1 MPYRSLNVIGLCLLC
16 LLAASGPSWSG
27 EPGPVLELGGQPNY
41 DLAPYLQVLDAAPNR
56 LTIDQVSAE
65 PWSRRF
71 KPLGGPAL
79 EATSR
84 DLRTYWLRFSAV
96 APKGSVAAKT
106 TWLMATDYV
115 YLDKIDFYR
124 PTPQGWEVVQ
134 TGLNRPFSTRELVNR
149 SFVFTLPQTDKGL
162 FTCYMRLETKGFNP
176 LHFYAWS
183 LPAFISHTAK
193 EDYLFAIC
201 YGVLLSMIAF
211 NLFITISLRD
221 QVYLYYVGYILFAL
235 ISMAFLHG
243 HITALWDFGTQTFV
257 TMLWVVMGLFTS
269 FAYLFMRGIL
279 NTRSLSPLVDKL
291 LIFGFCYGLSITA
304 AGLMN
309 LPWIS
314 RWLTLGSG
322 IFSPWLALT
331 AGIVSLRRGFAAAR
345 YFLLAWGVL
354 ALAVAIFVIQELG
367 PMQGEYWARN
377 SLLVGT
383 ALESILLSLA
393 LAARIRELKEE
404 RKVLAESE
412 RRFKNLSYTDG
423 LTGLFN
429 KRFFSLHLEEALS
442 SGLVADD
449 RPCLLF
455 IDLDDFKLFNDTY
468 GHDQGDLVLK
478 GLAGIITDSVRSN
491 DMPCRWGGEE
501 FAVILLG
508 ATLESAAAIAERI
521 RQRFA
526 QYVFSP
532 NGQTVRQTLS
542 IGLARAQQGESAD
555 DFIRRADQALYRAKR
570 AGKNQLYLSAAGP
583 SNL

>member
-1 MPYRSLNVIGLCLLC
+1 MPYRLLRVLGLCLLC
-16 LLAASGPSWSG
+16 LLAAGGSAWPG
-27 EPGPVLELGGQPNY
+27 EPGRVLELGERPRY
-41 DLAPYLQVLDAAPNR
+41 DLAPYLQVLSGAERR

-79 EATSR
+79 EAPSR

-96 APKGSVAAKT
+96 APQGGLAAKT
-106 TWLMATDYV
+106 TWLIATDYV

-124 PTPQGWEVVQ
+124 PTPQGWEVVK
-134 TGLNRPFSTRELVNR
+134 TGLNRPFATRELVNR
-149 SFVFTLPQTDKGL
+149 SFVFTLPPTEKGP
-162 FTCYMRLETKGFNP
+162 FTCYLRLETRGVNP

-193 EDYLFAIC
+193 EDYLFAVC

-221 QVYLYYVGYILFAL
+221 RVYFYYVGYMFFAL
-235 ISMAFLHG
+235 VSMTFLHG
-243 HITALWDFGTQTFV
+243 QITALWDFSTQAFV
-257 TMLWVVMGLFTS
+257 ILLWTVMGLFTA
-269 FAYLFMRGIL
+269 FAYLFMRGVL
-279 NTRSLSPLVDKL
+279 NTKRLSPLMDKL
-291 LIFGFCYGLSITA
+291 LLFGFGYGLAITA
-304 AGLMN
+304 AALVN

-322 IFSPWLALT
+322 VFSPWLALT

-354 ALAVAIFVIQELG
+354 AVAVAIFVIQELG
-367 PMQGEYWARN
+367 PMQGGYWARN

-393 LAARIRELKEE
+393 LAARIRALKEE
-404 RKVLAESE
+404 RRILAESE

-429 KRFFSLHLEEALS
+429 KRFFSLHLEEALRD
-442 SGLVADD
+442 GQVTHE

-455 IDLDDFKLFNDTY
+455 IDLDDFKLFNDTH
-468 GHDQGDLVLK
+468 GHDQGDMVLK
-478 GLAGIITDSVRSN
+478 GLALIITDSVRPE

-508 ATLESAAAIAERI
+508 VALEPAAAIAERI

-526 QYVFSP
+526 QCVFSP
-532 NGQTVRQTLS
+532 NGQEVKQTLS
-542 IGLARAQQGESAD
+542 VGLAQALPGESAD

-570 AGKNQLYLSAAGP
+570 AGKNQLYVSMTP
-583 SNL
+583 K

>member
-1 MPYRSLNVIGLCLLC
+1 LPYRSLKVLVVCLVC
-16 LLAASGPSWSG
+16 LLAAIGYAGPG
-27 EPGPVLELGGQPNY
+27 KHHPVLELGERPRY
-41 DLAPYLQVLDAAPNR
+41 DLAPYLEVLDAAENR
-56 LTIDQVSAE
+56 LNIDQVSAE

-79 EATSR
+79 TVPSR
-84 DLRTYWLRFSAV
+84 DLHIYWLRFSAA
-96 APKGSVAAKT
+96 APKGGPAAKT

-124 PTPQGWEVVQ
+124 PTPEGWEVVQ
-134 TGLNRPFSTRELVNR
+134 TGLDRPFATRELVNR
-149 SFVFTLPQTDKGL
+149 SFVFILPQTDQGS
-162 FTCYMRLETKGFNP
+162 FTCYVRLATMGVNP
-176 LHFYAWS
+176 LHFYVWS
-183 LPAFISHTAK
+183 LPAFINHTVK

-221 QVYLYYVGYILFAL
+221 RVYLYYVGYILFAL
-235 ISMAFLHG
+235 VSMTFLHG
-243 HITALWDFGTQTFV
+243 QITALWDFGTQTFV
-257 TMLWVVMGLFTS
+257 TMLWASMGLFTA

-279 NTRSLSPLVDKL
+279 NTKSLSPLVDKL
-291 LIFGFCYGLSITA
+291 LLFGFYYGLSITA
-304 AGLMN
+304 AGLLN
-309 LPWIS
+309 LTWIS

-322 IFSPWLALT
+322 VFSPWLALT
-331 AGIVSLRRGFAAAR
+331 AGIVSLRHGSSAAR

-354 ALAVAIFVIQELG
+354 AAAVVIFVIQELG

-393 LAARIRELKEE
+393 LAARIRDLKEE
-404 RKVLAESE
+404 RRVLAESE
-412 RRFKNLSYTDG
+412 TRFKNLSYTDG

-429 KRFFSLHLEEALS
+429 KRFFSLHLEEALL
-442 SGLVADD
+442 SGRVSDE

-455 IDLDDFKLFNDTY
+455 IDLDNFKLFNDTY

-478 GLAGIITDSVRSN
+478 SLAGIITDSVRAK

-532 NGQTVRQTLS
+532 KGQTVRQTLS
-542 IGLARAQQGESAD
+542 VGLARAQQGESSD
-555 DFIRRADQALYRAKR
+555 DFIRRADQALYQAKR
-570 AGKNQLYLSAAGP
+570 AGKNQLYVSG
-583 SNL
+583 

>member
-1 MPYRSLNVIGLCLLC
+1 M
-16 LLAASGPSWSG
+16 
-27 EPGPVLELGGQPNY
+27 LELGGQPNY
-41 DLAPYLQVLDAAPNR
+41 DLAPYLQVLDVSESR
-56 LTIDQVSAE
+56 LTIDQVSTE
-65 PWSRRF
+65 PWNRHF
-71 KPLGGPAL
+71 KLLGGPAL
-79 EATSR
+79 ESPSR
-84 DLRTYWLRFSAV
+84 DLRIHWLRFTAF

-106 TWLMATDYV
+106 TWLIATDYV

-124 PTPQGWEVVQ
+124 PAPEGWEVVK
-134 TGLNRPFSTRELVNR
+134 TGLNRPFATRELANR

-162 FTCYMRLETKGFNP
+162 FTCYLRLETKGFNP
-176 LHFYAWS
+176 LHFYAWP
-183 LPAFISHTAK
+183 LPAFISHTTK
-193 EDYLFAIC
+193 ESYLFAIC

-211 NLFITISLRD
+211 NLFIAISLRD
-221 QVYLYYVGYILFAL
+221 RVYLYYVGYILFAL
-235 ISMAFLHG
+235 VSMTFLHG
-243 HITALWDFGTQTFV
+243 QVTALWDFGTQTFV
-257 TMLWVVMGLFTS
+257 TMLWVNMGLFTA

-279 NTRSLSPLVDKL
+279 NIRSLSPLVDKL
-291 LIFGFCYGLSITA
+291 LLFGFCYGLSISV

-354 ALAVAIFVIQELG
+354 AAAVAIFVIQELG
-367 PMQGEYWARN
+367 LIQGEYWARN

-393 LAARIRELKEE
+393 LAARIRDLKEE
-404 RKVLAESE
+404 RRVLAESE
-412 RRFKNLSYTDG
+412 NRFKNLSYTDG

-442 SGLVADD
+442 SGQGPND

-468 GHDQGDLVLK
+468 GHDQGDLVLQ
-478 GLAGIITDSVRSN
+478 GLAGIITDRVRSN

-521 RQRFA
+521 RQSFA
-526 QYVFSP
+526 QYAFSP

-542 IGLARAQQGESAD
+542 VGLARAQQGESSAE
-555 DFIRRADQALYRAKR
+555 FIRRADQALYRAKR
-570 AGKNQLYLSAAGP
+570 AGKNQLYVSAVKP
-583 SNL
+583 SSP

>member
-1 MPYRSLNVIGLCLLC
+1 MPYRSLKVIGLCLLC
-16 LLAASGPSWSG
+16 LLAASGPAWSG
-27 EPGPVLELGGQPNY
+27 EPGRVLELGERPTY
-41 DLAPYLQVLDAAPNR
+41 DLAPYLEVLDAAGSR
-56 LTIDQVSAE
+56 LTIDQVSTE
-65 PWSRRF
+65 TWSRRF
-71 KPLGGPAL
+71 KPLGGPGL
-79 EATSR
+79 ESPSR
-84 DLRTYWLRFSAV
+84 DLRIHWLRFTAF
-96 APKGSVAAKT
+96 APKGSGAAKT
-106 TWLMATDYV
+106 TWLIATDYV
-115 YLDKIDFYR
+115 YLDKINFYR
-124 PTPQGWEVVQ
+124 PTPDGWEEIK

-149 SFVFTLPQTDKGL
+149 SFVFTLPQTDQGR
-162 FTCYMRLETKGFNP
+162 FTCYVRLETKGFNP
-176 LHFYAWS
+176 LRFRVWS

-221 QVYLYYVGYILFAL
+221 RVYLYYVGYILFAL
-235 ISMAFLHG
+235 VGMTFLHG
-243 HITALWDFGTQTFV
+243 QVTALWDFGTQTFV
-257 TMLWVVMGLFTS
+257 TMLWISMGLFTA

-279 NTRSLSPLVDKL
+279 NTKLLSPLVDKL
-291 LIFGFCYGLSITA
+291 LIFGFCYGLSIAA

-331 AGIVSLRRGFAAAR
+331 AGVVSLRRGVVAAR

-354 ALAVAIFVIQELG
+354 AAAVAIFVIQELG

-383 ALESILLSLA
+383 ALESVLLSLA
-393 LAARIRELKEE
+393 LAARIRGLREE
-404 RKVLAESE
+404 RRVLAESE
-412 RRFKNLSYTDG
+412 RKFKNLSYTDG

-429 KRFFSLHLEEALS
+429 KRFFSLHLDQALRGGQAS
-442 SGLVADD
+442 DD

-455 IDLDDFKLFNDTY
+455 IDIDDFKFFNDTY

-478 GLAGIITDSVRSN
+478 SLAVVITDSVRSN

-508 ATLESAAAIAERI
+508 ATLESAAVIAERI

-526 QYVFSP
+526 QCVFPP
-532 NGQTVRQTLS
+532 NGPEVRQTLS
-542 IGLARAQQGESAD
+542 VGLARAQQGESAD

-570 AGKNQLYLSAAGP
+570 AGKNQLYVSAARP
-583 SNL
+583 S

>member
-1 MPYRSLNVIGLCLLC
+1 MPYRSSKVFIIFLLC
-16 LLAASGPSWSG
+16 LLAASGSAWPG
-27 EPGPVLELGGQPNY
+27 EHDPVLELGGRPRY
-41 DLAPYLQVLDAAPNR
+41 DLAPYLEVLDAAESR
-56 LTIDQVSAE
+56 LTIDQVSTE

-71 KPLGGPAL
+71 KPLGGPTL
-79 EATSR
+79 NVPSR
-84 DLRTYWLRFSAV
+84 DMHIYWLRFSAV
-96 APKGSVAAKT
+96 APKGSPAAKT

-124 PTPQGWEVVQ
+124 STPEGWEVVQ
-134 TGLNRPFSTRELVNR
+134 TGLDRSFATRELTNR
-149 SFVFTLPQTDKGL
+149 SFVFTLPQTDKGP
-162 FTCYMRLETKGFNP
+162 FTCYLRLETKGINP
-176 LHFYAWS
+176 LRFYAWS
-183 LPAFISHTAK
+183 LPAFISHTVK

-221 QVYLYYVGYILFAL
+221 RVYLYYVGYILFAL
-235 ISMAFLHG
+235 VSMTFLHG
-243 HITALWDFGTQTFV
+243 QVTALWDFGTQTFV
-257 TMLWVVMGLFTS
+257 TMLWINMGLFTA

-279 NTRSLSPLVDKL
+279 NTRILSPLVDKL
-291 LIFGFCYGLSITA
+291 LTFGFYYGLSITA
-304 AGLMN
+304 AGLLN

-354 ALAVAIFVIQELG
+354 AAAVAIFVIQELG

-404 RKVLAESE
+404 RRVLAESE
-412 RRFKNLSYTDG
+412 SRFKNLSYTDG

-429 KRFFSLHLEEALS
+429 KRFFSLHLEEALR
-442 SGLVADD
+442 SGQVSDD

-478 GLAGIITDSVRSN
+478 SLAGIITDSVRSN

-526 QYVFSP
+526 QHVFSP

-542 IGLARAQQGESAD
+542 VGLARAQQGESSD
-555 DFIRRADQALYRAKR
+555 DFIRRADQALYGAKR
-570 AGKNQLYLSAAGP
+570 AGKNQLYVSAVRA
-583 SNL
+583 SNP